1 MTTDTI
7 IDDLRDDLAARLAS
21 DEALADLPIVTE
33 RSGDILGEVAMAL
46 GIAEGRPGR
55 RGICLVILQIS
66 ARPETPEVP
75 NPPLILQPVV
85 RVLEHPIL
93 NDTGTTALAVAR
105 RIMRVLHHY
114 APDGLTSCLV
124 ADSPSITGVVDEI
137 APLAY
142 DVAFRCMDDD
152 RSEVGKVAIPTIWPE
167 SGEAS
172 AEAPLVVSLACDTE
186 GAEIR
191 YTLDGSPPYR
201 SNPAANAYDSTI
213 TLNSPCTLRVAAWKS
228 GLLTSDSRI
237 AIYS

>member
-1 MTTDTI
+1 MTNDTL

-21 DEALADLPIVTE
+21 DEVLADLPIVTE
-33 RSGDILGEVAMAL
+33 RAGDILAEVALAL

-55 RGICLVILQIS
+55 RGICLVLLQIS

-85 RVLEHPIL
+85 RVLEVPIL
-93 NDTGTTALAVAR
+93 NDTGTTALAVSR
-105 RIMRVLHHY
+105 RVMRVLHHY

-124 ADSPSITGVVDEI
+124 ADSPAIIGVADDI

-142 DVAFRCMDDD
+142 DVSFRCMDDD
-152 RSEVGKVAIPTIWPE
+152 RSDIGKVSLPTIWPD
-167 SGEAS
+167 SGVAS
-172 AEAPLVVSLACDTE
+172 ADAPLVISLACDTE

-201 SNPAANAYDSTI
+201 KNPASNVYDGTVTI
-213 TLNSPCTLRVAAWKS
+213 QSPCTLRVAAWKS
-228 GLLTSDSRI
+228 GLLTSDSMT
-237 AIYS
+237 AVYS